1 MRKRFKKTGLQLFVF
16 LFLGIGYY
24 IFYQKTGLGIPC
36 LFHSVTGLYCP
47 GCGITRVITYTVQG
61 EFLTAMGYNHA
72 LFFLLPVLAVLFL
85 SMMISYI
92 KTGNKKLS
100 SLQTFI
106 LCLIIIVLCSYALIK
121 NILLIFG
128 KL

>member
-1 MRKRFKKTGLQLFVF
+1 MSERFQKVIVQLIVL
-16 LFLGIGYY
+16 LFSGIGYY
-24 IFYQKTGLGIPC
+24 IFYQKTGIGIPC

-61 EFLTAMGYNHA
+61 QFLTAMSYNHA

>member
-1 MRKRFKKTGLQLFVF
+1 MKKRFKKTGLQLFVF

-61 EFLTAMGYNHA
+61 QFLTAMSYNHA

>member
-1 MRKRFKKTGLQLFVF
+1 MKKRFKKTGLQLFVF

-24 IFYQKTGLGIPC
+24 IFYRKTGLGIPC

-47 GCGITRVITYTVQG
+47 GCGITRVITYALQG
-61 EFLTAMGYNHA
+61 QFLTAMGYNHA

-92 KTGNKKLS
+92 KTGNKNLS

-106 LCLIIIVLCSYALIK
+106 LCFIIIVLCSYALIK